1 MGINNQEKTKSPQ
14 WFLTKAV
21 AVPILLGTVLLM
33 VPLASRSGQW
43 TDPLTA
49 LFMATSAMCV
59 TGHTVVDPGSHFSLF
74 GQLVLL
80 GLMQLGGLGF
90 MTLAT
95 VCLVLLGRRLSIQSE
110 LTLTTSLGGEEAN
123 QLRRLLYRTIVFAFA
138 AEGVG
143 ALVLMSRLILGH
155 GATAG
160 RAFYQGI
167 FHAVSAF
174 CNAGFS
180 LFPDSLIAVRD
191 DKLFIWTM
199 GALIIMGGLGFLVIN
214 EFAVFKFWRDNRL
227 TRGRRSLHAR
237 VVILA
242 SVALIMAGWLAFALL
257 EWNKTLAPLSVA
269 DKLNC
274 ALFQSITPRTAG
286 FNVVDMAQTHAATR
300 FVTMLLMFI
309 GGSPGSTAG
318 GIKTTTAV
326 VLLLTMLAIVRGKRD
341 TTFHGRTISVR
352 VVEEAL
358 SVFLLGIIV
367 VGGLYGLLLV
377 SEESA
382 LVAAQF
388 TAEALLFETISA
400 FGTVGLSTGILP
412 GLTVM
417 GKLLIILGM
426 FIGRVGPL
434 TMVLVVGLKDTRQLV
449 RFPEEAVNIG

>member
-1 MGINNQEKTKSPQ
+1 MGINNQEKTKAPQ
-14 WFLTKAV
+14 WFIMKAV
-21 AVPILLGTVLLM
+21 AAPILLGTFLLM
-33 VPLASRSGQW
+33 VPLASRSDQW

-59 TGHTVVDPGSHFSLF
+59 TGHTVVDPGSYFSLF

-80 GLMQLGGLGF
+80 GLFQLGGLGF

-95 VCLVLLGRRLSIQSE
+95 ACLVLLGRRLSIQSE
-110 LTLTTSLGGEEAN
+110 LTLTASLGGEEAN
-123 QLRRLLYRTIVFAFA
+123 QFKRLLYRTIVFAFV
-138 AEGVG
+138 AEGLG
-143 ALVLMSRLILGH
+143 ALVLMIRLSLGH
-155 GATAG
+155 GVTAG

-180 LFPDSLIAVRD
+180 LFPDSLAAVRD
-191 DKLFIWTM
+191 DKLFLLTM
-199 GALIIMGGLGFLVIN
+199 GALIVMGGLGFLVIN
-214 EFAVFKFWRDNRL
+214 EFLVFKFWRDNRL
-227 TRGRRSLHAR
+227 TRGRLSLHAR
-237 VVILA
+237 IVVLA
-242 SVALIMAGWLAFALL
+242 SVALIMAGWLLFALL
-257 EWNKTLAPLSVA
+257 EWDKTLAPLRVA

-274 ALFQSITPRTAG
+274 ALFQSITSRTAG
-286 FNVVDMAQTHAATR
+286 FHVVDMAQTHAATR

-309 GGSPGSTAG
+309 GGSPGSAAG
-318 GIKTTTAV
+318 GIKTTTAG
-326 VLLLTMLAIVRGKRD
+326 VLLFTMLAIIRGKRE
-341 TTFHGRTISVR
+341 TIFKSRTISVR

-358 SVFLLGIIV
+358 SVFLLGIVV

-382 LVAAQF
+382 LAAAQF
-388 TAEALLFETISA
+388 TSEALLFETISA

-449 RFPEEAVNIG
+449 RFPEEDVNIG

>member
-1 MGINNQEKTKSPQ
+1 M
-14 WFLTKAV
+14 KAV
-21 AVPILLGTVLLM
+21 AAPILLGTALLIL
-33 VPLASRSGQW
+33 PLASRSGQW

-59 TGHTVVDPGSHFSLF
+59 TGHTIVDPGSYFSLF

-80 GLMQLGGLGF
+80 GLVQLGGLGF

-95 VCLVLLGRRLSIQSE
+95 TCLVLLGRRLSIQSE
-110 LTLTTSLGGEEAN
+110 LTLTASLGGEEAS
-123 QLRRLLYRTIVFAFA
+123 QLRRLLYRTIVFAFV
-138 AEGVG
+138 AESVG
-143 ALVLMSRLILGH
+143 ALVLMTRLVLGH
-155 GATAG
+155 GFSAG
-160 RAFYQGI
+160 RALYYGV

-180 LFPDSLIAVRD
+180 LFPDSLMAVRD
-191 DKLFIWTM
+191 DKIFILTM
-199 GALIIMGGLGFLVIN
+199 GVLIIMGGLGFLVIN
-214 EFAVFKFWRDNRL
+214 EFSVFKFWRENRL
-227 TRGRRSLHAR
+227 TRGRLSLHAR
-237 VVILA
+237 IVVWS
-242 SVALIMAGWLAFALL
+242 SVALIIGGGLLFALL
-257 EWNKTLAPLSVA
+257 EWNKTLAPLDISNR
-269 DKLNC
+269 LTC

-309 GGSPGSTAG
+309 GGSPGSAAG

-326 VLLLTMLAIVRGKRD
+326 VLLYTMLAIIRGKRE
-341 TTFHGRTISVR
+341 TIFKGRTISVR

-358 SVFLLGIIV
+358 SVFLLGIVV

-388 TAEALLFETISA
+388 TSEALLFETISA

-449 RFPEEAVNIG
+449 RFPEENVTIG

>member
-1 MGINNQEKTKSPQ
+1 MGFNNQEKTKSPQ
-14 WFLTKAV
+14 WFITKAV
-21 AVPILLGTVLLM
+21 AVPIILGTFLLM

-59 TGHTVVDPGSHFSLF
+59 TGHAIVDLGSHFSLF
-74 GQLVLL
+74 GQLVLM
-80 GLMQLGGLGF
+80 GLVQLGGLGF

-95 VCLVLLGRRLSIQSE
+95 ACLVLLGRRLSIQSE
-110 LTLTTSLGGEEAN
+110 LTITASLGKDEAN
-123 QLRRLLYRTIVFAFA
+123 QLRRLLYRTFIFTFVV
-138 AEGVG
+138 EGVG
-143 ALVLMSRLILGH
+143 ALILMARLIQGH
-155 GATAG
+155 GVTAG
-160 RAFYQGI
+160 RAFYQGL
-167 FHAVSAF
+167 FHAVNAF

-180 LFPDSLIAVRD
+180 LYPDNLIAVRD
-191 DKLFIWTM
+191 DKIFILTM
-199 GALIIMGGLGFLVIN
+199 GALIVLGGLGFMVIS
-214 EFAVFKFWRDNRL
+214 EFSVFKFWRENRL
-227 TRGRRSLHAR
+227 TRGRLSLHAR
-237 VVILA
+237 IVVLA
-242 SVALIMAGWLAFALL
+242 TATLIVVGWLGFALL
-257 EWNKTLAPLSVA
+257 EWNKTLAPLGVA

-300 FVTMLLMFI
+300 FGTMLLMFI
-309 GGSPGSTAG
+309 GGSPGSAAG

-326 VLLLTMLAIVRGKRD
+326 VLLFTMLAIIRGQRETILK
-341 TTFHGRTISVR
+341 GRTIPVR

-367 VGGLYGLLLV
+367 VGVIYGLLLL

-382 LVAAQF
+382 LVTAKF
-388 TAEALLFETISA
+388 TSEALLFETISA

-417 GKLLIILGM
+417 GKLLIIFGM

-434 TMVLVVGLKDTRQLV
+434 TMVLVVGLKDTRQLI
-449 RFPEEAVNIG
+449 RFPEETVTIG

>member
-1 MGINNQEKTKSPQ
+1 MGINNQEKTKSTQ
-14 WFLTKAV
+14 WFIVKAV
-21 AVPILLGTVLLM
+21 AVPIILGTVLLM
-33 VPLASRSGQW
+33 VPLASWSGQW

-59 TGHTVVDPGSHFSLF
+59 TGHTVVDPASYFSLL
-74 GQLVLL
+74 GQFVLL
-80 GLMQLGGLGF
+80 GLIQLGGLGF

-95 VCLVLLGRRLSIQSE
+95 ACLVLLGRRLSIQSE
-110 LTLTTSLGGEEAN
+110 LTLTASLGGEEAN
-123 QLRRLLYRTIVFAFA
+123 QFRRLLYRTIVFAFVV
-138 AEGVG
+138 EGMG
-143 ALVLMSRLILGH
+143 ALVLMIRLILGH
-155 GATAG
+155 GVTAG

-180 LFPDSLIAVRD
+180 LYPDSLITVRD
-191 DKLFIWTM
+191 DKLFILTM

-214 EFAVFKFWRDNRL
+214 EFSVFKFWRHNRL
-227 TRGRRSLHAR
+227 TRGRLSLHAKI
-237 VVILA
+237 VVLA
-242 SVALIMAGWLAFALL
+242 TVALIMAGWLVFALL
-257 EWNKTLAPLSVA
+257 EWDKTLAPLRVA

-286 FNVVDMAQTHAATR
+286 FKVVDMAQTHTATR

-309 GGSPGSTAG
+309 GGSPGSAAG
-318 GIKTTTAV
+318 GIKTTTAM
-326 VLLLTMLAIVRGKRD
+326 VLLFTMLAIIRGKRE
-341 TTFHGRTISVR
+341 TIFKSRTISVR

-358 SVFLLGIIV
+358 SVFLLGIVV

-382 LVAAQF
+382 LAVAQF
-388 TAEALLFETISA
+388 TSEALLFETISA
-400 FGTVGLSTGILP
+400 FGTVGLSTGIMP
-412 GLTVM
+412 GLTVV
-417 GKLLIILGM
+417 GKLLIIMGM

-449 RFPEEAVNIG
+449 RFPEEDVNIG

>member
-1 MGINNQEKTKSPQ
+1 MDVNNQEKTKASQ
-14 WFLTKAV
+14 WFIMKAV
-21 AVPILLGTVLLM
+21 AVPILLGTALLM

-59 TGHTVVDPGSHFSLF
+59 TGHTIVDPGSHFALF
-74 GQLVLL
+74 GQLVILAL
-80 GLMQLGGLGF
+80 IQLGGLGF

-110 LTLTTSLGGEEAN
+110 LTLTASLGGEEVN
-123 QLRRLLYRTIVFAFA
+123 QIKRLLYRTIVFAFA

-143 ALVLMSRLILGH
+143 ALVLMTRFVLGH
-155 GATAG
+155 GFTTG
-160 RAFYQGI
+160 RAFYLGI

-191 DKLFIWTM
+191 DKLFILTM

-214 EFAVFKFWRDNRL
+214 EFSVFKFWRANRL
-227 TRGRRSLHAR
+227 ARGRLSLHTKI
-237 VVILA
+237 VVLA
-242 SVALIMAGWLAFALL
+242 TVTLIMAGWLVFALL
-257 EWNKTLAPLSVA
+257 EWNKTLAPLRVA

-286 FNVVDMAQTHAATR
+286 FKVVDMAQTHSATR
-300 FVTMLLMFI
+300 FGTMLLMFV
-309 GGSPGSTAG
+309 GGSPGSAAG
-318 GIKTTTAV
+318 GIKTTTAM
-326 VLLLTMLAIVRGKRD
+326 VLLFTILAIIRGKRQ
-341 TTFHGRTISVR
+341 TIFKGRTISVR

-358 SVFLLGIIV
+358 SVFLLGIVV
-367 VGGLYGLLLV
+367 VGGIYGLLLV

-382 LVAAQF
+382 LMSAQF
-388 TAEALLFETISA
+388 TSEALLFETISA
-400 FGTVGLSTGILP
+400 FGTVGLSTGIMP

-417 GKLLIILGM
+417 GKLLIIFGM

-449 RFPEEAVNIG
+449 RFPEEDVNIG

>member
-1 MGINNQEKTKSPQ
+1 MDAKTQEKTKSPQ
-14 WFLTKAV
+14 WFIIKAV

-33 VPLASRSGQW
+33 IPLASQSGQW
-43 TDPLTA
+43 TEPLTA

-59 TGHTVVDPGSHFSLF
+59 TGHTIVDPGSYFSLF

-80 GLMQLGGLGF
+80 GLFQLGGLGF
-90 MTLAT
+90 MTLAM

-110 LTLTTSLGGEEAN
+110 LTLTASLGGEEAN
-123 QLRRLLYRTIVFAFA
+123 QLRRLLYRTIAFVFA
-138 AEGVG
+138 AEFVG
-143 ALVLMSRLILGH
+143 ALVLMIRLIMRH
-155 GATAG
+155 GVPAG

-180 LFPDSLIAVRD
+180 LYPDSLIAVRD
-191 DKLFIWTM
+191 DKIFILTM
-199 GALIIMGGLGFLVIN
+199 GALVIMGGLGFLVVN
-214 EFAVFKFWRDNRL
+214 EFSVFKFWRENRI
-227 TRGRRSLHAR
+227 TRGRLSLHAKI
-237 VVILA
+237 VVLA
-242 SVALIMAGWLAFALL
+242 TVALIMAGWLGFALL
-257 EWNKTLAPLSVA
+257 EWNMTLAPLSVA

-309 GGSPGSTAG
+309 GGSPGSAAG

-326 VLLLTMLAIVRGKRD
+326 VLLFTMLAIIRGKRE
-341 TTFHGRTISVR
+341 TIFKSRTISVR

-358 SVFLLGIIV
+358 SVFLLGIVV
-367 VGGLYGLLLV
+367 VGGIYGLLLV

-388 TAEALLFETISA
+388 TSEALLFETISA

-449 RFPEEAVNIG
+449 RFPEEDVNIG

>member
-1 MGINNQEKTKSPQ
+1 MGAKTQEKNKAPQ
-14 WFLTKAV
+14 WFITKAI

-59 TGHTVVDPGSHFSLF
+59 TGHTIVDPGSHFSLF

-80 GLMQLGGLGF
+80 GLVQLGGLGF

-110 LTLTTSLGGEEAN
+110 LTLTTSLGGEEAA
-123 QLRRLLYRTIVFAFA
+123 QLKRLLYRTVVFTFA
-138 AEGVG
+138 VEGIS
-143 ALVLMSRLILGH
+143 ALVLMTRLVLGH
-155 GATAG
+155 EFPAG
-160 RAFYQGI
+160 RAFYYGV

-180 LFPDSLIAVRD
+180 LFPDNLIAVRD
-191 DKLFIWTM
+191 DKIFVLTM
-199 GALIIMGGLGFLVIN
+199 GALIILGGLGFLVIN
-214 EFAVFKFWRDNRL
+214 EFSVFKFWRENRL
-227 TRGRRSLHAR
+227 TRGRLSLHAR
-237 VVILA
+237 VVVWA
-242 SVALIMAGWLAFALL
+242 TVVLIIGGWLLFALL
-257 EWNKTLAPLSVA
+257 EWNKTLAPLDVSNR
-269 DKLNC
+269 LTC

-326 VLLLTMLAIVRGKRD
+326 VLLFTMLAIVRGKRD
-341 TTFHGRTISVR
+341 ATFQRRTISIR

-358 SVFLLGIIV
+358 SVFLLSIV
-367 VGGLYGLLLV
+367 IVAGLYGLLLV
-377 SEESA
+377 SEENA

-388 TAEALLFETISA
+388 TSEALLFETISA

-434 TMVLVVGLKDTRQLV
+434 TIVLVVGLKDTRQLV
-449 RFPEEAVNIG
+449 RFPEENVTIG

>member
-1 MGINNQEKTKSPQ
+1 MAIDSQAKTKSPQ
-14 WFLTKAV
+14 WFLTKAI
-21 AVPILLGTVLLM
+21 AAPILLGTLLLM
-33 VPLASRSGQW
+33 MPPASRSGQW

-59 TGHTVVDPGSHFSLF
+59 TGHTVVDPGSYFSLF

-80 GLMQLGGLGF
+80 GLVQLGGLGF

-110 LTLTTSLGGEEAN
+110 LTLTASLGGEEAH

-143 ALVLMSRLILGH
+143 ALVLMTRLILGH
-155 GATAG
+155 GLPAG
-160 RAFYQGI
+160 RAFYQGA
-167 FHAVSAF
+167 FHAVNAF

-180 LFPDSLIAVRD
+180 LFPDNLMAVRG
-191 DKLFIWTM
+191 DKIFILTM
-199 GALIIMGGLGFLVIN
+199 AVLIIMGGLGFLVIN
-214 EFAVFKFWRDNRL
+214 EFAAFKFWRQNRL
-227 TRGRRSLHAR
+227 ARGRLSLHAR
-237 VVILA
+237 VVALA
-242 SVALIMAGWLAFALL
+242 SVALIVAGGLAFALL
-257 EWNKTLAPLSVA
+257 EWEHTLAPLRVA

-300 FVTMLLMFI
+300 FFTMLLMFI
-309 GGSPGSTAG
+309 GGSPGSAAG

-326 VLLLTMLAIVRGKRD
+326 VLLSTMLAIIRGKRD
-341 TTFHGRTISVR
+341 ATFQRRTISVR

-358 SVFLLGIIV
+358 AVFLLGLAV
-367 VGGLYGLLLV
+367 VGGIYGLLLV

-382 LVAAQF
+382 LVAARF
-388 TAEALLFETISA
+388 TPEALLFETISA

-417 GKLLIILGM
+417 GKLLIVLGM

-434 TMVLVVGLKDTRQLV
+434 TMALVVGLKDTRQLV
-449 RFPEEAVNIG
+449 RFPEENVTIG

>member
-1 MGINNQEKTKSPQ
+1 MGVNNQEETKFPQ
-14 WFLTKAV
+14 LIIIKAV
-21 AVPILLGTVLLM
+21 AVPIILGTVLLM

-43 TDPLTA
+43 TDPLTS

-59 TGHTVVDPGSHFSLF
+59 TGHTVVDPGSYFSYF
-74 GQLVLL
+74 GQLVIL
-80 GLMQLGGLGF
+80 GLVQLGGLGF

-95 VCLVLLGRRLSIQSE
+95 ACLVLLGRRLSIQSE
-110 LTLTTSLGGEEAN
+110 LTLTASLGGEEAN
-123 QLRRLLYRTIVFAFA
+123 QFKRLLYRTIVFAFV

-143 ALVLMSRLILGH
+143 ALVLMIRLIMGH
-155 GATAG
+155 GVTAG
-160 RAFYQGI
+160 RAFYYGV
-167 FHAVSAF
+167 FHSVSAF

-180 LFPDSLIAVRD
+180 LYPDSLITLRD
-191 DKLFIWTM
+191 DKIFILTM
-199 GALIIMGGLGFLVIN
+199 SALIIIGGLGFLVIN
-214 EFAVFKFWRDNRL
+214 EFSVFKFWRDNRL
-227 TRGRRSLHAR
+227 TRGRLSLHTKI
-237 VVILA
+237 VVLA
-242 SVALIMAGWLAFALL
+242 TVALIMAGWLVFALL
-257 EWNKTLAPLSVA
+257 EWDKTLAPLRVA

-286 FNVVDMAQTHAATR
+286 FKVVDMVQTHTATR

-309 GGSPGSTAG
+309 GGSPGSAAG
-318 GIKTTTAV
+318 GIKTTTAM
-326 VLLLTMLAIVRGKRD
+326 VLLFTMLAIIRGKRE
-341 TTFHGRTISVR
+341 TIFNSRTISVR

-358 SVFLLGIIV
+358 SVFLLGIVV

-382 LVAAQF
+382 LAAAQF
-388 TAEALLFETISA
+388 TSEALLFETISA

-434 TMVLVVGLKDTRQLV
+434 TMVLVVGLKDTRQLI
-449 RFPEEAVNIG
+449 RFPEEDVNIG

>member
-1 MGINNQEKTKSPQ
+1 MGAKTQEKTKSPH
-14 WFLTKAV
+14 WFIVKAV
-21 AVPILLGTVLLM
+21 AVPIILGTLLLM
-33 VPLASRSGQW
+33 LPLASRSGQW

-59 TGHTVVDPGSHFSLF
+59 TGHSVVDLGSHFSLF
-74 GQLVLL
+74 GQIVLMSLV
-80 GLMQLGGLGF
+80 QLGGLGF

-95 VCLVLLGRRLSIQSE
+95 ACLVLLGRRLSIQNE
-110 LTLTTSLGGEEAN
+110 LTLTASLGREEAD

-143 ALVLMSRLILGH
+143 ALILMTRLILGH
-155 GATAG
+155 GVTAG
-160 RAFYQGI
+160 RAFYQGL
-167 FHAVSAF
+167 FHAVNAF

-180 LFPDSLIAVRD
+180 LFPDNLIAVRD
-191 DKLFIWTM
+191 DKIFILTM
-199 GALIIMGGLGFLVIN
+199 GALIILGGLGFLVIN
-214 EFAVFKFWRDNRL
+214 EFSVFKFWRENRFA
-227 TRGRRSLHAR
+227 RGRLSLHAKI
-237 VVILA
+237 VVLA
-242 SVALIMAGWLAFALL
+242 TVTLIVAGWLGFALL
-257 EWNKTLAPLSVA
+257 EWNKTLAPLRVA

-309 GGSPGSTAG
+309 GGSPGSAAG

-326 VLLLTMLAIVRGKRD
+326 VLLFTMLAIIRGKRE
-341 TTFHGRTISVR
+341 TIFKNRTISVR

-358 SVFLLGIIV
+358 SVFLLGLAV
-367 VGGLYGLLLV
+367 VGGIYGLLLV

-382 LVAAQF
+382 LVAARF
-388 TAEALLFETISA
+388 TSEALLFETISA

-449 RFPEEAVNIG
+449 RFPEEEVTIG

>member
-1 MGINNQEKTKSPQ
+1 MDVNNQEKTKSPQ
-14 WFLTKAV
+14 WFIMKAV

-59 TGHTVVDPGSHFSLF
+59 TGHTVVDPGSYFSYF
-74 GQLVLL
+74 GQLILL
-80 GLMQLGGLGF
+80 GLIQLGGLGF

-123 QLRRLLYRTIVFAFA
+123 QLRRLLYRTVVFTLAV
-138 AEGVG
+138 EGMG
-143 ALVLMSRLILGH
+143 ALLLMTRLVLGY
-155 GATAG
+155 GFTAG
-160 RAFYQGI
+160 RALYQGI
-167 FHAVSAF
+167 FHAVSAY
-174 CNAGFS
+174 CNAGLS
-180 LFPDSLIAVRD
+180 LFPDNLMAVRD
-191 DKLFIWTM
+191 DKIFILTI

-214 EFAVFKFWRDNRL
+214 EFLVLKFWRENRL
-227 TRGRRSLHAR
+227 TRGHLSLHAR
-237 VVILA
+237 IVIWS
-242 SVALIMAGWLAFALL
+242 SVALIMGGWLLFALL
-257 EWNKTLAPLSVA
+257 EWNKTLAPLDISNR
-269 DKLNC
+269 LTC

-309 GGSPGSTAG
+309 GGSPGSAAG

-326 VLLLTMLAIVRGKRD
+326 VLLFTMLAIVRGKRD
-341 TTFHGRTISVR
+341 TTFQRRTISVR

-358 SVFLLGIIV
+358 SVFLLGLAV
-367 VGGLYGLLLV
+367 VGGTYGLLLI
-377 SEESA
+377 SEEKA
-382 LVAAQF
+382 LLAAQF
-388 TAEALLFETISA
+388 TSEALLFETISA

-434 TMVLVVGLKDTRQLV
+434 TMALVVGLKDTRQLV
-449 RFPEEAVNIG
+449 RFPEENVTIG